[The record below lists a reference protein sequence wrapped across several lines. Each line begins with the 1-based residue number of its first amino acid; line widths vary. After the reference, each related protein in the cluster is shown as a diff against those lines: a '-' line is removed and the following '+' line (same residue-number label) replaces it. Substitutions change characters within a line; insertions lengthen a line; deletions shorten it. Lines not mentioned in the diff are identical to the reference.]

1 MKYGG
6 DDITEYWTRLLLRGS
21 YPWAE
26 LDLAKSVD
34 RRVLQ
39 AAKERWCTLFES
51 DVAMQLGETVVRNR
65 GQKTKKFSWRMYDET
80 FLASLVFDHLIRA
93 NGRLYFYRQ
102 LWESLRRCRRD
113 MVLFLEVLI
122 STTAPLM
129 IKRYLIPTFI
139 FTYNSLVRKTQWLIT
154 GRYR

>member
-51 DVAMQLGETVVRNR
+51 DVAMQLGESVVRNQ

-80 FLASLVFDHLIRA
+80 FLASLVFVHPIIA
-93 NGRLYFYRQ
+93 NGRPCFYRQ
-102 LWESLRRCRRD
+102 LWESLRRCRLD

-122 STTAPLM
+122 STTAPSM
-129 IKRYLIPTFI
+129 IKRYFASYIYLTD
-139 FTYNSLVRKTQWLIT
+139 NSLVRKTQWLIT